1 MQMCLPVPFSKSIT
15 TTAPRIAWLTRRS
28 LSSRSSGPMKHRF
41 QGHPLL
47 HGRHRHGNLPIYI
60 LYCLKCPKKTDNSK
74 WSHKHI
80 DMIPD
85 VRSASPWHGRMFLP
99 GALELWERALR
110 WSLNLLVRCFGLQT
124 HVFALEYTSWY
135 GGQGRVTKQ
144 SRPDGCVRDRVPI
157 CLCV

>member
-1 MQMCLPVPFSKSIT
+1 MCLPVPFSKSIT
-15 TTAPRIAWLTRRS
+15 TTAPRIAWLTRRL

-47 HGRHRHGNLPIYI
+47 HGRHRHGNLPIYT

-85 VRSASPWHGRMFLP
+85 VRSASHGTVVCFYRVLQSYGNVHLDGRLIYPFGVSAYKHMSSHLSTP
-99 GALELWERALR
+99 AGIVAGAESPS
-110 WSLNLLVRCFGLQT
+110 SLGLMG
-124 HVFALEYTSWY
+124 V
-135 GGQGRVTKQ
+135 
-144 SRPDGCVRDRVPI
+144 
-157 CLCV
+157 